1 MSTEEYRVNEQIRGV
16 QRVRLIVTGADGA
29 NENVGLVTFREA
41 MTIAQERGLDLVEV
55 APNADPPVCRVMDYS
70 KFLYEQ
76 SKKQREARKA
86 QKVIEVKE
94 IRLQM
99 KTNDYHLGF
108 KLRDARRWLGE
119 GMKVKVKLVFHGRE
133 ITYAD
138 IARNQMNEIVKELS
152 DVAIVEQYP
161 TMEGRAMF
169 MLFAPNANAEKA
181 EKAERAEKVAKKSAE
196 AAGAKQPAMP
206 PTEGDSKPPKA

>member
-1 MSTEEYRVNEQIRGV
+1 M

>member
-1 MSTEEYRVNEQIRGV
+1 V